1 MPLYRKWFL
10 RRIESDAE
18 RGDSHRMCT
27 DNPQEREDFIEV
39 ASKDQESEST
49 EADPNPL
56 LLLLSPS
63 LKAVCSKLI
72 SNYPEMMGDTDKW
85 TLSLRGFML
94 GRIGFVISQLQSKGK
109 ENSLTLSFNELLFAL
124 GDAEGMGFNVE

>member
-94 GRIGFVISQLQSKGK
+94 G
-109 ENSLTLSFNELLFAL
+109 
-124 GDAEGMGFNVE
+124 

>member
-18 RGDSHRMCT
+18 RRDSHCMCT

-94 GRIGFVISQLQSKGK
+94 G
-109 ENSLTLSFNELLFAL
+109 
-124 GDAEGMGFNVE
+124 

>member
-27 DNPQEREDFIEV
+27 DNHQEREDFIEV
-39 ASKDQESEST
+39 TSKDQESEST

-94 GRIGFVISQLQSKGK
+94 G
-109 ENSLTLSFNELLFAL
+109 
-124 GDAEGMGFNVE
+124 

>member
-1 MPLYRKWFL
+1 
-10 RRIESDAE
+10 
-18 RGDSHRMCT
+18 MCT

-39 ASKDQESEST
+39 ASKDQESAST
-49 EADPNPL
+49 KADPNPL

-72 SNYPEMMGDTDKW
+72 SNYPEMMGDTNKW

-109 ENSLTLSFNELLFAL
+109 ENSLTLSFNELLSAL